1 VQRFRAALLAL
12 GLLAVTAGVGMGVL
26 AERTGE
32 DLDHRLRLAGASRVA
47 ALDDYAERARAVTLV
62 ASHSAAF
69 VNFYRAP
76 GTREE
81 RIRGAS
87 GDADLM
93 HRVHTALSDLGL
105 LFHEDIAAA
114 GFIDRSGAENA
125 VVVRGDEKEADELS
139 SDAGDAVFFDRA
151 FELLYDKVY
160 QTAPYRSAAT
170 GEWVIAFAAKVNIGA
185 GVSPAVVYFE
195 VTVESFRL
203 ASYSEDPQHRV
214 RVVDLLDGR
223 VVIDSTLPQD
233 MDNPLGNP
241 RDRSLRW
248 VQTTADGDVRSA
260 GGMRHVVQHAAA
272 DSTIGT
278 SWAVVVSVPEPT
290 GAWAGPGA
298 PGPVGLVV
306 VGIVLLGLSVVGY
319 LRHGRFMHRTARRD
333 ELTTLHNRLA
343 AREIADALLA
353 KERRLAVI
361 LFDLDRFKHVNDSL
375 GHHAGDH
382 LLAVIGDRLADV
394 VRDPDDVVARL
405 GGDEFVVLARGVR
418 DEETAAVLCERLA
431 RAISAPVTIDGLDVS
446 VGSSIGIALAPEHG
460 SDFGTLLQHADIA
473 MYHAKGRRTGWQ
485 VYRDD
490 LAPNDRTELTLD
502 ADLRRA
508 VADGD
513 LEIHYQPSY
522 SLVTDAVT
530 RVEALVRWRH
540 PGRGLLMPG
549 SFVPFAERTGAIK
562 LVTRAVLTAALDQ
575 VVAWRATG
583 RDVTVSVNVSA
594 HDVADHSFADRVTAE
609 LSARGLPGSSLLV
622 ELTET
627 ALLADPE
634 TAGEVLG
641 RLAAAGVGVAV
652 DDFGAGYAS
661 LLYLRRFPV
670 SVLKLDRTLVQG
682 LTVDQT
688 DEALVRWTVEM
699 AHSLGVT
706 CVAEG
711 VEDADTMQALVDLSC
726 DEAQGYHL
734 QAPCGADELVLHA
747 LARDPV

>member
-1 VQRFRAALLAL
+1 
-12 GLLAVTAGVGMGVL
+12 
-26 AERTGE
+26 
-32 DLDHRLRLAGASRVA
+32 
-47 ALDDYAERARAVTLV
+47 
-62 ASHSAAF
+62 
-69 VNFYRAP
+69 
-76 GTREE
+76 
-81 RIRGAS
+81 
-87 GDADLM
+87 
-93 HRVHTALSDLGL
+93 
-105 LFHEDIAAA
+105 
-114 GFIDRSGAENA
+114 
-125 VVVRGDEKEADELS
+125 
-139 SDAGDAVFFDRA
+139 
-151 FELLYDKVY
+151 
-160 QTAPYRSAAT
+160 
-170 GEWVIAFAAKVNIGA
+170 
-185 GVSPAVVYFE
+185 
-195 VTVESFRL
+195 
-203 ASYSEDPQHRV
+203 
-214 RVVDLLDGR
+214 
-223 VVIDSTLPQD
+223 
-233 MDNPLGNP
+233 
-241 RDRSLRW
+241 
-248 VQTTADGDVRSA
+248 
-260 GGMRHVVQHAAA
+260 
-272 DSTIGT
+272 
-278 SWAVVVSVPEPT
+278 
-290 GAWAGPGA
+290 
-298 PGPVGLVV
+298 VV

-711 VEDADTMQALVDLSC
+711 VEDADTMQALVDLGC

>member
-1 VQRFRAALLAL
+1 
-12 GLLAVTAGVGMGVL
+12 MGAL
-26 AERTGE
+26 AERTSE
-32 DLDHRLRLAGASRVA
+32 DLDHRLRLAGASRVT

-69 VNFYRAP
+69 ANFYRAD
-76 GTREE
+76 GTREQ
-81 RIRGAS
+81 RIRGQA

-93 HRVHTALSDLGL
+93 IRVHTALSDLGL

-125 VVVRGDEKEADELS
+125 VIVRGQEKEPDELS
-139 SDAGDAVFFDRA
+139 PHGGAAIFFDRA

-160 QTAPYRSAAT
+160 QSAPYRSAAT
-170 GEWVIAFAAKVNIGA
+170 GEWVIANAAKVNTGP

-203 ASYSEDPQHRV
+203 AFYSEDPDHRV

-223 VVIDSTLPQD
+223 VVIDSTRPQD
-233 MDNPLGNP
+233 VDSPLGNP
-241 RDRSLRW
+241 QDRSLRW
-248 VQTTADGDVRSA
+248 VQTARDGEVRSA
-260 GGMRHVVQHAAA
+260 DGMRHVVQHAAA
-272 DSTIGT
+272 DSNIAT

-290 GAWAGPGA
+290 GAWAGPSSA
-298 PGPVGLVV
+298 GPVSLVLAGV
-306 VGIVLLGLSVVGY
+306 ALLGLSVVGY
-319 LRHGRFMHRTARRD
+319 YRHGRSMHRAARRD
-333 ELTTLHNRLA
+333 ELTALHNRRA
-343 AREIADALLA
+343 AREIAEALLVR
-353 KERRLAVI
+353 ERRLAVI

-375 GHHAGDH
+375 GHHAGDR
-382 LLAVIGDRLADV
+382 LLAVIAHRLAEV

-405 GGDEFVVLARGVR
+405 GGDEFVVLARGVH
-418 DEETAAVLCERLA
+418 DEQDARMLCDRLT

-446 VGSSIGIALAPEHG
+446 VGASIGIALAPEHG

-490 LAPNDRTELTLD
+490 LAPNDHTELTMD

-508 VADGD
+508 VDDGD
-513 LEIHYQPSY
+513 LEIHYQPSF
-522 SLVTDAVT
+522 AVATGVLT

-540 PGRGLLMPG
+540 PDRGLLMPG
-549 SFVPFAERTGAIK
+549 AFVPFAETTGAIK
-562 LVTRAVLTAALDQ
+562 LVTRAVLAAALDQ
-575 VVAWRATG
+575 VVAWRKAG
-583 RDVTVSVNVSA
+583 RDMTVSVNVSA
-594 HDVADHSFADRVTAE
+594 HDVADHSFADGVQAE
-609 LSARGLPGSSLLV
+609 LAARGLPGSSLVV

-641 RLAAAGVGVAV
+641 RLAASGVGVAV

-661 LLYLRRFPV
+661 LLYLRRYPV
-670 SVLKLDRTLVQG
+670 SVLKLDQTLVQG
-682 LTVDQT
+682 LTVNAT
-688 DEALVRWTVEM
+688 DAALVHWTVEM
-699 AHSLGVT
+699 AHALGVT

-711 VEDADTMQALVDLSC
+711 VEDAETLRALADLGC

-734 QAPCGADELVLHA
+734 QPPCPAADLA
-747 LARDPV
+747 LPTTARDRV